1 MDFSERLELYK
12 EGGMLNDEDVKDI
25 NNVIGLFKD
34 KYEMVLEEENADFF
48 IAHLSAAYARNKSG
62 EPVEEL
68 PQEVMDELLSLE
80 TYEKSRNI
88 LSDILEITHNPLSE
102 VERNYAL
109 LHINNLLVNVKGNC
123 QGLRINQK

>member
-102 VERNYAL
+102 AERNYAL
-109 LHINNLLVNVKGNC
+109 LHINNLLVNFKGNC
-123 QGLRINQK
+123 

>member
-25 NNVIGLFKD
+25 NSVIGLFKD
-34 KYEMVLEEENADFF
+34 KYEMVLEEETADFF

-88 LSDILEITHNPLSE
+88 LNDILEITHNPLSE

-109 LHINNLLVNVKGNC
+109 LHINNLLVNFKGNC
-123 QGLRINQK
+123 

>member
-1 MDFSERLELYK
+1 MDFSERLEHYK

-25 NNVIGLFKD
+25 NSVIGLFKD

-88 LSDILEITHNPLSE
+88 LNDILEITHNPLSE

-109 LHINNLLVNVKGNC
+109 LHINNLLVNFKGNC
-123 QGLRINQK
+123 

>member
-109 LHINNLLVNVKGNC
+109 LHINNLLVNFKGNC
-123 QGLRINQK
+123 

>member
-12 EGGMLNDEDVKDI
+12 EVGMLNDEDVKDI
-25 NNVIGLFKD
+25 NSVIGLFKD

-88 LSDILEITHNPLSE
+88 LNDILEITHNPLSE

-109 LHINNLLVNVKGNC
+109 LHINNLLVNFKGNC
-123 QGLRINQK
+123 

>member
-25 NNVIGLFKD
+25 NSVIGLFKD

-88 LSDILEITHNPLSE
+88 LNDILEITHNPLSE

-109 LHINNLLVNVKGNC
+109 LHINNLLVNFKGNC
-123 QGLRINQK
+123 

>member
-25 NNVIGLFKD
+25 NSVIGLFKD

-88 LSDILEITHNPLSE
+88 LNDILEITHNPLSE

-109 LHINNLLVNVKGNC
+109 LHINNLLANFKGNS
-123 QGLRINQK
+123 

>member
-12 EGGMLNDEDVKDI
+12 EGGMLNDEDVRDI

-109 LHINNLLVNVKGNC
+109 LHINNLLVNFKGNC
-123 QGLRINQK
+123 

>member
-25 NNVIGLFKD
+25 NSVIGLFKD

-109 LHINNLLVNVKGNC
+109 LHINNLLVNFKGNC
-123 QGLRINQK
+123 

>member
-12 EGGMLNDEDVKDI
+12 EGGMLNDEDVRDI

-88 LSDILEITHNPLSE
+88 LNDILEITHNPLSE

-109 LHINNLLVNVKGNC
+109 LHINNLLVNFKGNC
-123 QGLRINQK
+123 